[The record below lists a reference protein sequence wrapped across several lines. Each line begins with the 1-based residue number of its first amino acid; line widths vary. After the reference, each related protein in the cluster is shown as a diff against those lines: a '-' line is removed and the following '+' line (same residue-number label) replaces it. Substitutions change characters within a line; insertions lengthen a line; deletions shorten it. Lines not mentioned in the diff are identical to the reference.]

1 MKTGRATVGEISGTP
16 PGHQPI
22 RVVDQVQVLVGLDPW
37 FSLRGVADYTSLSVR
52 SLRGY
57 LKHPEHPLPCYRVNG
72 KILVRRSD
80 LDRWLTMF
88 RQTGAQKLDSILD
101 EILSDLKAG
110 PNTSSG
116 SHRSQPLVVKGGA
129 DTKPRPVARGL
140 QKKTAE

>member
-37 FSLRGVADYTSLSVR
+37 FSLRGAADYTSLSVR

-110 PNTSSG
+110 PNTQLG
-116 SHRSQPLVVKGGA
+116 SHQTQPSVFKSLA
-129 DTKPRPVARGL
+129 AQRRR
-140 QKKTAE
+140 